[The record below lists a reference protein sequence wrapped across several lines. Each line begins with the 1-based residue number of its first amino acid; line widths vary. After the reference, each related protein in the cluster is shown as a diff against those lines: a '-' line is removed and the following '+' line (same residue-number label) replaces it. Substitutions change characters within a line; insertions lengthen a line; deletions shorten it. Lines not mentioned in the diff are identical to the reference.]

1 MTALDH
7 LVRYARRVRDLR
19 RAHAAVSEPALAP
32 AFQEMMENL
41 LALVAGGPGITVVP
55 EYANPGVGRP
65 DIALVRAGAPARAFV
80 ELKGVESG
88 RGQNRIIRD
97 FRLESLAS

>member
-55 EYANPGVGRP
+55 EYANPCLACQTIRGPWTSWRINWLTVDP
-65 DIALVRAGAPARAFV
+65 
-80 ELKGVESG
+80 SG
-88 RGQNRIIRD
+88 R
-97 FRLESLAS
+97 